1 MEEVQYNQKEEENFQ
16 EFSNNIRKVR
26 GPRKHKIKGSYGIY
40 DGFKYYRKIKPKNSE
55 YVLTESQY
63 FHITRRINRILG
75 DKLLEGEDITFPYR
89 LGRLEIRKE
98 EAKIVIKDEKIKTNL
113 PIDWN
118 RTLKL
123 WYEDQESYK
132 NKTLIRA
139 EEKEVYRVY
148 YNRYVAEYTNK
159 TFYQF
164 NVNRDL
170 KRRLKESIKE
180 RKLPDAFNLK
190 GHSAYLNI

>member
-98 EAKIVIKDEKIKTNL
+98 EAKIVIKDEKSRLIYPLIGTGLSSSGMKTRNPIK
-113 PIDWN
+113 IKHS
-118 RTLKL
+118 LKQRRKK
-123 WYEDQESYK
+123 YIES
-132 NKTLIRA
+132 TI
-139 EEKEVYRVY
+139 
-148 YNRYVAEYTNK
+148 
-159 TFYQF
+159 
-164 NVNRDL
+164 
-170 KRRLKESIKE
+170 I
-180 RKLPDAFNLK
+180 
-190 GHSAYLNI
+190 GM